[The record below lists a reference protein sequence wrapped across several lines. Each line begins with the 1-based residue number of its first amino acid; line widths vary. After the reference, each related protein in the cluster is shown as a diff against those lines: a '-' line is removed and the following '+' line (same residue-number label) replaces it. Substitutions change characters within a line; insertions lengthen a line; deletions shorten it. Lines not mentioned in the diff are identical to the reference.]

1 MQFDIDIYQGWN
13 YPAGMRFFII
23 VILFVMLWLPYLIA
37 VHVLLSYQIKK
48 FSTRLR
54 LKWRDDKNGF
64 DIDAYRVS
72 ISAKKRNRPIRDY
85 FLSLAEKISVP
96 IEVRNPANPRP
107 RMEIDRFLAK
117 RELHLRGLTIVVVF
131 SLAGL
136 LLFCFY
142 YVVLFIT
149 PLFAVRTNPTI
160 ADVIVEIHLVFG
172 HAFVPLAIGLTEAFL
187 SFWLINGLKKMRLR
201 LDDVWAGFLEE
212 IAPPRRPL

>member
-1 MQFDIDIYQGWN
+1 MQFGIDIYQGWN

-23 VILFVMLWLPYLIA
+23 IILFVMLWLPYLIA

-54 LKWRDDKNGF
+54 LKWRDEKNGF

-142 YVVLFIT
+142 YVVLFLEKKTGIVIQSVSDLSSRVS
-149 PLFAVRTNPTI
+149 PSI
-160 ADVIVEIHLVFG
+160 CQQIIGDVYSPF
-172 HAFVPLAIGLTEAFL
+172 
-187 SFWLINGLKKMRLR
+187 SWMRY
-201 LDDVWAGFLEE
+201 
-212 IAPPRRPL
+212 